1 MKSEWVALKLQS
13 FVTMAA
19 RYADISRG
27 TQIASWRAKAEEKAK
42 VAPRLTQ
49 VSIFL
54 KTICWLIVYQV
65 VIVCYS
71 QFWLSWSFMI
81 HDPWESLGKPIGF
94 LSSPQDGGDG
104 ANHTGAGL

>member
-1 MKSEWVALKLQS
+1 LGQTEGWWNIQLKAETSPQVKSEWVALKLQS

-49 VSIFL
+49 VSIF
-54 KTICWLIVYQV
+54 
-65 VIVCYS
+65 
-71 QFWLSWSFMI
+71 
-81 HDPWESLGKPIGF
+81 
-94 LSSPQDGGDG
+94 
-104 ANHTGAGL
+104 